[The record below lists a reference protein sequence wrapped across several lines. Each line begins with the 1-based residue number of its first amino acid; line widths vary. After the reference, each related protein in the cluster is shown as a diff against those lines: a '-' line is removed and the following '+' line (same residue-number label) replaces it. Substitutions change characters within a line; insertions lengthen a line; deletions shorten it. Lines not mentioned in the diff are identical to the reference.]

1 MMKKKILLINDL
13 ASYGKVAMSTMIPVL
28 SYFEYEVYNLPT
40 ALVSNS
46 FDYGDFE
53 ILETTDYLNK
63 TLAIFEKLNFTFDVI
78 CIGFIASKRQAELIY
93 QYCKKQQKQGT
104 MIFLDPIMA
113 DHGKLYPG
121 LTKETVAAY
130 QKICSLAHLIV
141 PNISEACFLTDFKI
155 KNTYTK
161 VEIEDIIKKL
171 QVLKVNNIVIT
182 STNVGGKSHTVVKNC
197 NNSIKYINY
206 QPLPVNLPGTGDIF
220 MAIVVAYYLQHGSK
234 LEQCVE
240 LAMKKLEYM
249 IFKSMNNLDL
259 NKGIIIEEFLKELR
273 NEKKENKN

>member
-1 MMKKKILLINDL
+1 MMKKILLINDL
-13 ASYGKVAMSTMIPVL
+13 ASYGKVAMSAMIPVL

-78 CIGFIASKRQAELIY
+78 CIGFIASKRQTELIY

-104 MIFLDPIMA
+104 LIFLDPIMA

-130 QKICSLAHLIV
+130 QKICNLAHLIV
-141 PNISEACFLTDFKI
+141 PNISEACFLTNFKI

-161 VEIEDIIKKL
+161 AEIEDIIKKL

-182 STNVGGKSHTVVKNC
+182 SANVEGKSHTVVKNC

-220 MAIVVAYYLQHGSK
+220 MAIVVAYYLQSGSK